1 MLACYC
7 LTLLLIYCVRFGQKS
22 SRNQKRLTY
31 FMQAKQIFS
40 EPDICQFAIYDEIY
54 HVQFLDGMLKHLPC
68 CLCHYM
74 RKGHP
79 INDVMIFS
87 CLLDPFFLPTPL
99 LTVCILGVSPNFEI
113 TVACGLRFSW
123 CLWILS
129 LKFQNAMTKCLAET
143 ANRAE
148 TGKLQFCLLQ
158 SLEF

>member
-1 MLACYC
+1 MEKRTQSQLMYEAR
-7 LTLLLIYCVRFGQKS
+7 LELRLRLRLRLWRLSDDESHFSQRAQHQSQSQSQRQHS
-22 SRNQKRLTY
+22 SSLGL
-31 FMQAKQIFS
+31 S
-40 EPDICQFAIYDEIY
+40 
-54 HVQFLDGMLKHLPC
+54 
-68 CLCHYM
+68 
-74 RKGHP
+74 

-99 LTVCILGVSPNFEI
+99 LTVCILGISPNFEI